1 MQVPPSTSLLHALSR
16 AAESSAPAATSRAE
30 AARAAAKAAF
40 QNVKTPA
47 VSTQIAQAAPQQN
60 SVAPT
65 AQALTSQPG
74 RILPR
79 GSVVNIVV

>member
-16 AAESSAPAATSRAE
+16 LPDSPATSGAAAPSRSE

-40 QNVKTPA
+40 QNLKTPA
-47 VSTQIAQAAPQQN
+47 PIAPHAAAAVPATQPAPN
-60 SVAPT
+60 A
-65 AQALTSQPG
+65 QPG
-74 RILPR
+74 KILPR